1 MRGLTDRV
9 ICSRDLSPGNET
21 PPSKEG
27 KAVMPPEQERKLHIP
42 MFDMILCLSNA
53 IDLVSPAVV
62 DHHKRV
68 AYIASVIS
76 EEFAVSR
83 DEQTEVM
90 MAGAL
95 HDIGAFSLRERLDT
109 LNFEMTSPHRHGE
122 AGYLLLKTF
131 RPFSRAAV
139 MIRYHHVPW
148 NEGRG
153 AESRGNQVPTG
164 SHILHLADR
173 VDVLTGRDR
182 EVLGK
187 VSGICERIE
196 KESGK
201 HFMPELVE
209 VFLNA
214 ARKESFW
221 LDIVFPSIS
230 QVLARRARA
239 ATIELD
245 MEGLLGLAKLFSL
258 IIDFRSRFTAVHS
271 SGVAATASSLAG
283 FCGFSDE
290 DCRLMSIAGFLHDL
304 GKLSVPAEILESPGR
319 LGEEDFRIIKG
330 HTFYTCRILETIADL
345 DVITAWASFHH
356 ERLEGKGYPFHYGGK
371 ELSFG
376 SRIMSVADVF
386 TAITEDRPY
395 RKGMTQEE
403 AFKVLEEMTEASTLD
418 SEIVSILKQHYDKIN
433 ATRNAAQAAAYQ
445 EYEEYSRA
453 RTEFMA
459 GEEL

>member
-1 MRGLTDRV
+1 
-9 ICSRDLSPGNET
+9 
-21 PPSKEG
+21 
-27 KAVMPPEQERKLHIP
+27 MPPEQERKLHIP

-53 IDLVSPAVV
+53 IDLVSPAVAN
-62 DHHKRV
+62 HHKRV
-68 AYIASVIS
+68 AYIASVLS
-76 EEFAVSR
+76 EEFAVSK
-83 DEQTEVM
+83 DEQTDVM

-95 HDIGAFSLRERLDT
+95 HDIGALSLRERLDT
-109 LNFEMTSPHRHGE
+109 LNFEITSPHRHGE

-131 RPFSRAAV
+131 RPFSRAAAL
-139 MIRYHHVPW
+139 IRYHHVPW

-153 AESRGNQVPTG
+153 AEFRGNRVPTG

-173 VDVLTGRDR
+173 VEVLTGRDR
-182 EVLGK
+182 EVLGE
-187 VSGICERIE
+187 VDGICERIE

-201 HFMPELVE
+201 LFMPELVE
-209 VFLNA
+209 VFLNSA
-214 ARKESFW
+214 SKESFW
-221 LDIVFPSIS
+221 LDIVFPSIN

-239 ATIELD
+239 AAIELD
-245 MEGLLGLAKLFSL
+245 TEGLLSLAKLFSQ

-290 DCRLMSIAGFLHDL
+290 DCCSMSIAGYLHDL
-304 GKLSVPAEILESPGR
+304 GKLSVPAEILESPAR

-330 HTFYTCRILETIADL
+330 HTFYTCRILETITDL

-356 ERLEGKGYPFHYGGK
+356 ERLEGKGYPFHYKGK

-418 SEIVSILKQHYDKIN
+418 SGIVSILKQHYDKIN
-433 ATRNAAQAAAYQ
+433 ATRNTAQAAAYK

-453 RTEFMA
+453 RSEFMA
-459 GEEL
+459 GQEL